1 MAEPAEVAE
10 DIYTGYKKGKEIIY
24 TKWLWRWIMAIIKA
38 IPEKI
43 FKRLKL

>member
-10 DIYTGYKKGKEIIY
+10 DIYAVYKKGKEIIY
-24 TKWLWRWIMAIIKA
+24 AKWLWRRIMAIIKA
-38 IPEKI
+38 IPENI